1 MRYTG
6 IDWAGKGW
14 FAVTLGGDDD
24 PSAGFYPTI
33 LNWWHEADASDRVLI
48 DVPIG
53 LAKDRRREPDVAARE
68 YLGERAGSVFATPVR
83 EAVYA
88 ENVEHAK
95 EVHEEREV
103 GFGIQNQA
111 WGIVPRIREVDV
123 FLQEYGHRLD
133 GMEFRESHPEVC
145 FAAMN
150 GGEALA
156 DGKDTD
162 DGREQ
167 RLEVLA
173 DHLDDPDGLLADLE
187 DRFARPSYAPTI
199 KTGALDDVVDAMGLA
214 AAASHEDLVAMPGE
228 PRTDFALGREVEIV
242 RPPESGG

>member
-14 FAVTLGGDDD
+14 FALTLDEDGD

-33 LNWWHEADASDRVLI
+33 LNWYHEAEEPGRVLI

-53 LAKDRRREPDVAARE
+53 LAKDRRRTADEAARE
-68 YLGERAGSVFATPVR
+68 YLGEAARSVFGTPVR

-88 ENVEHAK
+88 ENLERAK
-95 EVHEEREV
+95 EIHEDREV

-123 FLQEYGHRLD
+123 FLQEYDHLLD
-133 GMEFRESHPEVC
+133 GEFRESHPEVC

-150 GGEALA
+150 GGEAIA
-156 DGKDTD
+156 DAKTTE
-162 DGREQ
+162 DGRER
-167 RLEVLA
+167 RLELLEP
-173 DHLDDPDGLLADLE
+173 HLDDPHDLLDDLE
-187 DRFARPSYAPTI
+187 RRFASPSYAPTI
-199 KTGALDDVVDAMGLA
+199 KAGALDDVVDAMGLA
-214 AAASHEDLVAMPGE
+214 AAASHADLVSLPEE
-228 PRTDFALGREVEIV
+228 PRTDFALGREVDIL
-242 RPPESGG
+242 RPPESSG